1 MGGGTRV
8 LLVAGSTSRQSRTR
22 TLAHLAAATLE
33 GTGADTAVWDLAEHR
48 IPMPGADDDRV
59 KSFRSA
65 VRSAHA
71 LILLTPL
78 CHNSYSGV
86 LKNALDHLELQD
98 VRNRPVALISAGG
111 GSGSPQAVDHL
122 RIVVRSLHAVAIP
135 CQVVAQH
142 ADFQAGPAGG
152 EVACADL
159 GRAVRELCRELLWFA
174 RSLRAGATSVTE
186 SVIPSP
192 RANPQPD
199 EDDPLRRALDFIQE
213 NFTDSDLCLDDVARH
228 AYLSRYH
235 FSRVFKARTG
245 TGFIG
250 HVTELRLENASTLLL
265 TTDMSVTSICHA
277 VGYRD
282 LSHFERVFRKRYG
295 VTPSTYRTRTAQG
308 VRERAS

>member
-1 MGGGTRV
+1 MGAGTRV
-8 LLVAGSTSRQSRTR
+8 LLVAGSTSRQSRAR
-22 TLAHLAAATLE
+22 TLAHLAATTLD
-33 GTGADTAVWDLAEHR
+33 GAGADTAVWDLAEHR
-48 IPMPGADDDRV
+48 IPMPGVDDNRV
-59 KSFRSA
+59 KSFRCA

-71 LILLTPL
+71 LVLLTPL

-98 VRNRPVALISAGG
+98 VRNRPVALISAG
-111 GSGSPQAVDHL
+111 SGSPQAVDHL

-142 ADFQAGPAGG
+142 TDFQVGANGHEIAG
-152 EVACADL
+152 ADL

-174 RSLRAGATSVTE
+174 QSLQRGASLE
-186 SVIPSP
+186 QEAAIPSP
-192 RANPQPD
+192 RVKPEPD
-199 EDDPLRRALDFIQE
+199 DDPLRRALAFIQE

-265 TTDMSVTSICHA
+265 TTEMSVTSICHA

-295 VTPSTYRTRTAQG
+295 VTPSTYRTRAGAG
-308 VRERAS
+308 VSERAS

>member
-1 MGGGTRV
+1 MGAGMRV
-8 LLVAGSTSRQSRTR
+8 LLIAGSTSRQSRTR
-22 TLAHLAAATLE
+22 TLAHLAATTLE
-33 GTGADTAVWDLAEHR
+33 GNGADAAVWDLAEHR
-48 IPMPGADDDRV
+48 IPMPGVDDDRV
-59 KSFRSA
+59 KNFRGA
-65 VRSAHA
+65 VRQAHA
-71 LILLTPL
+71 LVLLTPL

-122 RIVVRSLHAVAIP
+122 RIVVRSLHAVAVP

-142 ADFQAGPAGG
+142 ADFQVGPGG
-152 EVACADL
+152 NEVASADL

-174 RSLRAGATSVTE
+174 RSLRHGVSAELE
-186 SVIPSP
+186 SAIPAP
-192 RANPQPD
+192 RGDQQPD
-199 EDDPLRRALDFIQE
+199 DDDPLRRALAFIRE

-295 VTPSTYRTRTAQG
+295 VTPSTYRTRAGAG
-308 VRERAS
+308 VSERAS